1 MRLQQ
6 VYSMVIHCNFSMGF
20 CVYIVSEHI
29 ANLGNSRGF
38 CYFLRGVRNEY
49 GRFGL
54 ADTTKSGSFPQG
66 LNILGSSVFL
76 AQRGEN
82 DGSLR
87 AGWAL
92 DGLHFF

>member
-6 VYSMVIHCNFSMGF
+6 VYFIVIHCNFSMGF

-54 ADTTKSGSFPQG
+54 ADTTKSGSFPPD

-76 AQRGEN
+76 TMGGN
-82 DGSLR
+82 NGGLK
-87 AGWAL
+87 AGWVL
-92 DGLHFF
+92 NGLHFI